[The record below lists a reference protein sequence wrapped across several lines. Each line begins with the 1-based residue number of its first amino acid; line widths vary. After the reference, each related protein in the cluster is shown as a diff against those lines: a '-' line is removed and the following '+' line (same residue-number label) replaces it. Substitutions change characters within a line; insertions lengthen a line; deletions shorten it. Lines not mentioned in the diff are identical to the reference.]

1 MDKIYLRFID
11 LKEIIVNKQLNILM
25 LMTRHLLLYRRLKT
39 YNLIIT
45 FKY

>member
-25 LMTRHLLLYRRLKT
+25 LMTRHLL
-39 YNLIIT
+39 
-45 FKY
+45 